1 MPTHGGHAE
10 ERPDGNAGKPRAALS
25 LRRSPNPWAGV
36 TVFAAVVTVLM
47 AVGMAT
53 AFAVGQR
60 GLAFVPAAVAAFG
73 IWLVIYTNTR
83 RSHPETLVI
92 TGDAIEYIGQADRG
106 LALTRPR
113 SEAAWADVTGIAVV
127 TWRNRPWIGLRTR
140 DGAHLTGRV
149 WFYLREHDLQL
160 MAAADSWE
168 VPRDQLVREL
178 RLAGERAGVAWL
190 GELTAAKT

>member
-10 ERPDGNAGKPRAALS
+10 KRPDGNAGKPRAALS

-73 IWLVIYTNTR
+73 IGLVVYTNTR
-83 RSHPETLVI
+83 RTHPETLVI

-106 LALTRPR
+106 LALTRSTGQPIRYTPSDLRKRESHTSTVALLWQRFWTRLSHCVVLR
-113 SEAAWADVTGIAVV
+113 SRRA
-127 TWRNRPWIGLRTR
+127 RPG
-140 DGAHLTGRV
+140 
-149 WFYLREHDLQL
+149 
-160 MAAADSWE
+160 
-168 VPRDQLVREL
+168 
-178 RLAGERAGVAWL
+178 
-190 GELTAAKT
+190 